1 MLFSFTTEQEE
12 LRQTVRRFLED
23 RSTSSAIRRQIEGRE
38 HDHGLWAAVSRD
50 LGLCGVHIPEQ
61 YGGQGLGFVEL
72 GIVAEEMGRALLVA
86 PYFASVVLAASAIMN
101 AGNDRQKAQLLPAI
115 ASGET
120 IATLALAEPSGRW
133 DAASVELTAT
143 ADGEAFRLDGV
154 KSFVVDG
161 CSAEQIIVLGRAPG
175 SCGDE
180 GLAFFAV
187 RATADGLER
196 TPLATLDAT
205 RRQARLAFSGV
216 RAQLLGDPGS
226 GAAALSR
233 TLDHAA
239 VVLANEMVGGAQ
251 RVLEMALD
259 YVKARVQFGRPI
271 GSFQAIKH
279 RLADLVLEVELAKAA
294 AYHASETA
302 ADESPELPAVASLA
316 KACASDA
323 FVLAAS
329 ENIQLHG
336 GIGFTWEHD
345 AHLYFRRARSS
356 AALLGDAAHHR
367 EQVARRWGM

>member
-1 MLFSFTTEQEE
+1 MRFSFTTEQEE
-12 LRQTVRRFLED
+12 LRQTVRRFLDD
-23 RSTSSAIRRQIEGRE
+23 RSTSSAIRRLMQEPE
-38 HDHGLWAAVSRD
+38 HDRDLWTAVSRD
-50 LGLCGVHIPEQ
+50 LGLCGVHIPER

-72 GIVAEEMGRALLVA
+72 GIIAEEMGRALLVA

-101 AGNDRQKAQLLPAI
+101 AANDRQMAQLLPAI
-115 ASGET
+115 AAGET

-133 DAASVELTAT
+133 DAAGVELTAT
-143 ADGEAFRLDGV
+143 KDGDVYRLDGV

-161 CSAEQIIVLGRAPG
+161 CSADLIVVLGRASG
-175 SCGDE
+175 SCGDD
-180 GLAFFAV
+180 GLAFFAAA
-187 RATADGLER
+187 ATADGLGR
-196 TPLATLDAT
+196 TPLTTLDAT
-205 RRQARLAFSGV
+205 RRQARLVFSGV
-216 RAQLLGDPGS
+216 RAQLLGDVGS
-226 GAAALSR
+226 GAAALFR

-239 VVLANEMVGGAQ
+239 VALANEMVGGAQ

-259 YVKARVQFGRPI
+259 YVKARVQFGRSI

-279 RLADLVLEVELAKAA
+279 RLADLLLEVELAKAA
-294 AYHASETA
+294 AYHAAEVA
-302 ADESPELPAVASLA
+302 GDESPDLPAVASLA

-345 AHLYFRRARSS
+345 AQLYFRRARSS

-367 EQVARRWGM
+367 EQVARRWGL

>member
-12 LRQTVRRFLED
+12 LRQTVRRFLDD
-23 RSTSSAIRRQIEGRE
+23 RSTSSAIRRLMQERE
-38 HDHGLWAAVSRD
+38 HDRDLWTAVSRD
-50 LGLCGVHIPEQ
+50 LGLCGVHIPER

-101 AGNDRQKAQLLPAI
+101 AANDRQMAQLLPAI
-115 ASGET
+115 AAGET

-133 DAASVELTAT
+133 DAAGVALTAT
-143 ADGEAFRLDGV
+143 TDGEVHRLDGV

-161 CSAEQIIVLGRAPG
+161 CSADLIVVLGRACG
-175 SCGDE
+175 SCGDD
-180 GLAFFAV
+180 GLAFFAAA
-187 RATADGLER
+187 ATAAGLER
-196 TPLATLDAT
+196 TPLTTLDAT
-205 RRQARLAFSGV
+205 RRQARLVFSGV
-216 RAQLLGDPGS
+216 RAQMLGELGS

-239 VVLANEMVGGAQ
+239 VALANEMVGGAQ
-251 RVLEMALD
+251 RVLDMALD
-259 YVKARVQFGRPI
+259 YVKARVQFGRSI

-279 RLADLVLEVELAKAA
+279 RLADLLLEVELAKAA
-294 AYHASETA
+294 AYHAAEVA
-302 ADESPELPAVASLA
+302 GDESPDLPAVASLA

-345 AHLYFRRARSS
+345 AQLYFRRARSS

-367 EQVARRWGM
+367 EQVARRWGL